1 MCNGHPLLS
10 ILIFL
15 PLAGSLLLVPFWK
28 REEIAR
34 LVALIVT
41 LVELALAGWAYVAAP
56 AGAAEGGTLPG
67 FFLTADSAWI
77 PRLGIRYT
85 LGMDG
90 ISLLL
95 TLLTAFIMVI
105 AVVAAWRWV
114 KERNSLHFF
123 LILVMETGI
132 MGVFLSLDLFLFY
145 LFWEVM
151 LIPMFFLIGIWG
163 DGRRIYSTVK
173 FFIYTM
179 VGSLLMLLAI
189 IGIYLIHGAQTGV
202 YTFALAGLLHTALS
216 PAAGLWLFA
225 AFLLAFAIK
234 VPLFPFHTWLP
245 DAYSDSS
252 MTGTLILAALMA
264 KTGAYGL
271 IRFAFPLFPAAAAQ
285 LTPLIMTLAV
295 IGILYASWI
304 AYAQHDMKRLIAYS
318 SFGHMGFIALGIAA
332 WTPVALSGAVL
343 QMVNHGITTGALFIM
358 IGMLGERA
366 ATRESQAFGGLWG
379 KVPVFAFVFLLFSL
393 ASAGLPGLNNFTG
406 EFMILLGSF
415 RVAKLPVVLAYLGI
429 ILPLIY
435 TVRLVQDLLFGE
447 EKRVR
452 LEGKDDLS
460 LREGVLVTVMAL
472 FVVYLGVHPGPV
484 LDMVRVPVAF
494 LTGIIR

>member
-1 MCNGHPLLS
+1 MTDFP
-10 ILIFL
+10 ILTILVFL
-15 PLAGSLLLVPFWK
+15 PLAGSLFLFPFWK
-28 REEIAR
+28 NEGIAK
-34 LVALIVT
+34 VTALIVA
-41 LVELALAGWAYVAAP
+41 VAELALAGWIYLAGPAALS
-56 AGAAEGGTLPG
+56 ASDKLPG
-67 FFLTADSAWI
+67 FFLTEDSAWI
-77 PRLGIRYT
+77 KRFGIRYT

-95 TLLTAFIMVI
+95 VLLTAFTMVVAI
-105 AVVAAWRWV
+105 VAAWRWV
-114 KERNSLHFF
+114 KERGTLHYF
-123 LILVMETGI
+123 LILAMESGI

-163 DGRRIYSTVK
+163 DGRCIYSTVK
-173 FFIYTM
+173 FFLYTLA
-179 VGSLLMLLAI
+179 GSLLMLVAI
-189 IGIYLIHGAQTGV
+189 IGLYLIHGSQTGI

-216 PAAGLWLFA
+216 PATGFWLFA

-234 VPLFPFHTWLP
+234 IPLFPFHTWLP

-252 MTGTLILAALMA
+252 ITGTLIMAALMA

-271 IRFAFPLFPAAAAQ
+271 IRFAYPLFPEAAARF
-285 LTPLIMTLAV
+285 TPFILALAV
-295 IGILYASWI
+295 IGILYGSWI
-304 AYAQHDMKRLIAYS
+304 AYAQQDMKRLIAYS

-343 QMVNHGITTGALFIM
+343 QMVNHGITTGALFVV

-366 ATRESQAFGGLWG
+366 ATREAKSFGGLWG
-379 KVPVFAFVFLLFSL
+379 RVPVFAFFFLLFSM

-406 EFMILLGSF
+406 EFMILIGSF
-415 RVAKLPVVLAYLGI
+415 KVAKLPVILAYLGI

-435 TVRLVQDLLFGE
+435 TVRLVQDILFGE

-460 LREGVLVTVMAL
+460 LREGALVTVMAL

-484 LDMVRVPVAF
+484 LELVRTPVAF
-494 LTGIIR
+494 LTGIR